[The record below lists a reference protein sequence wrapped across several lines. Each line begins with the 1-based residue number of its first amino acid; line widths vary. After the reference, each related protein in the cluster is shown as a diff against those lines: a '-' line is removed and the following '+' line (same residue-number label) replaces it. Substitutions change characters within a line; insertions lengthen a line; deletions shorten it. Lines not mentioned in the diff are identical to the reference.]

1 MQNMIFSE
9 YATGLSPFLSF
20 GKSEYDFFTEFSTIK
35 QNFIEYLIAHAKER
49 QVIIVE
55 QSKRMSFT
63 PGYSGEKSVHMI
75 RFSGNKHK
83 LTRDILHVYGKI
95 ITGDTLDVFVCHFPS
110 RYGGEKESE
119 KDRFDAA
126 RTLRGSS
133 DSLLLIREK
142 PQILIMGD
150 FNDTPQD
157 RSISE
162 IFAAQAFP
170 ENTQITDSTSCT
182 YYNLFA
188 SPHITQFPGSHK
200 YQGEWSQ
207 LDQIIVNRDLIT
219 QESSMHII
227 PESIHIFAPDFLL
240 TKDKTWRGVRPFR
253 TYYGFKY
260 EGGFS
265 DHLPLTVDF
274 LIRSQI
280 KR

>member
-1 MQNMIFSE
+1 MFS
-9 YATGLSPFLSF
+9 
-20 GKSEYDFFTEFSTIK
+20 
-35 QNFIEYLIAHAKER
+35 
-49 QVIIVE
+49 
-55 QSKRMSFT
+55 
-63 PGYSGEKSVHMI
+63 
-75 RFSGNKHK
+75 
-83 LTRDILHVYGKI
+83 
-95 ITGDTLDVFVCHFPS
+95 C
-110 RYGGEKESE
+110 GGEKESE

>member
-1 MQNMIFSE
+1 M
-9 YATGLSPFLSF
+9 
-20 GKSEYDFFTEFSTIK
+20 
-35 QNFIEYLIAHAKER
+35 
-49 QVIIVE
+49 
-55 QSKRMSFT
+55 
-63 PGYSGEKSVHMI
+63 
-75 RFSGNKHK
+75 
-83 LTRDILHVYGKI
+83 
-95 ITGDTLDVFVCHFPS
+95 
-110 RYGGEKESE
+110 
-119 KDRFDAA
+119 
-126 RTLRGSS
+126 
-133 DSLLLIREK
+133 
-142 PQILIMGD
+142 
-150 FNDTPQD
+150 
-157 RSISE
+157 
-162 IFAAQAFP
+162 
-170 ENTQITDSTSCT
+170 
-182 YYNLFA
+182 FA

>member
-1 MQNMIFSE
+1 MISAAGE
-9 YATGLSPFLSF
+9 WNTPA
-20 GKSEYDFFTEFSTIK
+20 
-35 QNFIEYLIAHAKER
+35 LIALCEVENDSVLSHLTR
-49 QVIIVE
+49 RTPLRWQDYRYIIT
-55 QSKRMSFT
+55 QSPDPRGINVALLYQRDQFFYLRHESI
-63 PGYSGEKSVHMI
+63 PI

-157 RSISE
+157 RGIS
-162 IFAAQAFP
+162 
-170 ENTQITDSTSCT
+170 
-182 YYNLFA
+182 
-188 SPHITQFPGSHK
+188 
-200 YQGEWSQ
+200 
-207 LDQIIVNRDLIT
+207 DLIT

>member
-1 MQNMIFSE
+1 MIFSE

-63 PGYSGEKSVHMI
+63 PGYSGEKKCPYDSFFREQTQI
-75 RFSGNKHK
+75 NPRYP
-83 LTRDILHVYGKI
+83 TRIWKDHNRRYLRCFRVS
-95 ITGDTLDVFVCHFPS
+95 FPLPL
-110 RYGGEKESE
+110 RRRKRSE

-150 FNDTPQD
+150 FNDTSQD

-170 ENTQITDSTSCT
+170 
-182 YYNLFA
+182 
-188 SPHITQFPGSHK
+188 
-200 YQGEWSQ
+200 
-207 LDQIIVNRDLIT
+207 
-219 QESSMHII
+219 
-227 PESIHIFAPDFLL
+227 
-240 TKDKTWRGVRPFR
+240 
-253 TYYGFKY
+253 
-260 EGGFS
+260 
-265 DHLPLTVDF
+265 
-274 LIRSQI
+274 
-280 KR
+280 